1 MKLLSLGGNIATP
14 QHLNRIGIQQR
25 FGGPAGVGNQA
36 VGEGGIAQTQPPAQS
51 PAQPQSGAPSSSQPG
66 PQAATQNPQG
76 APPPSSG
83 KYIFFFNSSYIRFK
97 R

>member
-1 MKLLSLGGNIATP
+1 M
-14 QHLNRIGIQQR
+14 
-25 FGGPAGVGNQA
+25 
-36 VGEGGIAQTQPPAQS
+36 GEGGIAQTQPPAPS

-83 KYIFFFNSSYIRFK
+83 EHNKLYIFLDLGGFEYVDHYVGCVLLIVNYVDIISNISGIHGADTR
-97 R
+97 